1 MSDNGVTTASHLE
14 RAAFIALAAFAA
26 ALQIS
31 IAIAQILL
39 TVAGALWVAL
49 LITRQE
55 RITVPRWSWFLGAY
69 AGLTLMSAM
78 MSLAPI
84 TSITDSKQHL
94 LFLIV
99 PGVYRLARGR
109 KALTIATVIIS
120 VGAASAIVGIVQ
132 YGILE
137 YDNLGSRP
145 QGLLTHYMTYSGLL
159 MLVAGMAA
167 ARLLFHGRDRTW
179 PALVL
184 PALLVALAL
193 TFTRSAMVGTCVG
206 IGMLLVLKDFRLLAL
221 APIVAVLF
229 IAVAPEQVT
238 ARLYSTFDLQ
248 DKTARDRVAMIRTG
262 VRLVRDYPVMG
273 VGPDMVKEVYAD
285 YRDPAAVQESN
296 PHLHNVPIQIA
307 AERGIPALL
316 VWMALVVALTRGLV
330 QLLRTGTYRSLPA
343 GGLAAVA
350 SMLAAGMFE
359 YNFGDSEFLM
369 LWLVLVTLPFAA
381 DADTVTSHVPT
392 AEPA

>member
-1 MSDNGVTTASHLE
+1 MSDNGVTTASRLE

-84 TSITDSKQHL
+84 TSITDSKQLL

-206 IGMLLVLKDFRLLAL
+206 SGMLLVLKDFRLLAL

-296 PHLHNVPIQIA
+296 PHLHNVPIRA
-307 AERGIPALL
+307 RDPCALGVDGAGRGAN
-316 VWMALVVALTRGLV
+316 
-330 QLLRTGTYRSLPA
+330 TGPR
-343 GGLAAVA
+343 AVA
-350 SMLAAGMFE
+350 TDG
-359 YNFGDSEFLM
+359 Y
-369 LWLVLVTLPFAA
+369 LPFATGWRPSSRRQYA
-381 DADTVTSHVPT
+381 RCRYVRIQLRRLGILDAVARAGHAAVRRRCGYRD
-392 AEPA
+392 